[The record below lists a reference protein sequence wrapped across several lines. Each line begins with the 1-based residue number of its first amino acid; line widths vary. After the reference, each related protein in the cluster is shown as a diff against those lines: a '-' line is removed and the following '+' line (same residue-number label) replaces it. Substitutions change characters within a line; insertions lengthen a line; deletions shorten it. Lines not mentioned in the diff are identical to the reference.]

1 MQPETVGGYADLP
14 EDVRAAMAGTYTCEM
29 ATVNR
34 AGEAI
39 AWPAVPFVDPVDGH
53 ILCAVSIAYPV
64 KAFNA
69 RRNPQVSLLFSDPT
83 GSGLPD
89 APAVLV
95 QGTAEVE
102 EVLDYTPDMIGL
114 FRTVS
119 RRQPDSARFTSNR
132 LVRRMFT
139 WYLFQ
144 RLAIRVTPDRITA
157 WPGRDFDAE
166 PRIFEV
172 RHGA

>member
-1 MQPETVGGYADLP
+1 MPTEVVGGCAELP
-14 EDVRAAMAGTYTCEM
+14 EDVRAVLTGTLTCEM

-34 AGEAI
+34 AGDAI
-39 AWPAVPFVDPVDGH
+39 AWPAVPYVDGADGH

-69 RRNPQVSLLFSDPT
+69 RRHPQVSLLFSDPT
-83 GSGLPD
+83 GSRLVD

-95 QGTAEVE
+95 QGTAQVE
-102 EVLDYTPDMIGL
+102 EVLDYPPDVIGL

-132 LVRRMFT
+132 LVRSMFS

-144 RLAIRVTPDRITA
+144 RIAIRVTPERITA
-157 WPGRDFDAE
+157 WPAGDFGAP
-166 PRIFEV
+166 PRVFVV
-172 RHGA
+172 RRGA